1 MSKRLNKLSFIGR
14 FAIKNIWFEK
24 LKSLALMVL
33 FITIF
38 MIVFLLFSVGG
49 LVRGFYYQNIED
61 TYKNHDLVISV
72 DENTNAR
79 FFSIRNLNHDSIVD
93 TTPLLKINTLMTYES
108 KTYVTILAGDMT
120 SLNKINNY
128 VNVQTLVEN
137 EVVITKSLADAYQ
150 LKLNDEIYLQLDD
163 NLQFTVKDIVE
174 DDGLLN
180 NRTVFINKDANIANI
195 IEGLG
200 LSGINS
206 DLLKNIFNTVYLEVD
221 NLEIIDELQ
230 LIEGYQNLK
239 IEPVYNKDSIEGS
252 INKISLSIWL
262 VFIFVLLAI
271 LFILEGLLTNIFK
284 RKTKEIGIINSLGG
298 KSSFYLNMILIE
310 TLVYY
315 LIGALLGILLT
326 NFLMHQGLNYLNSN
340 LDFSLSFLVIL
351 SGLLVTGLL
360 VLLVI
365 YLNYRMINRTSAVV
379 LSKDNKMVKKTYES
393 LYLIILAILLLTNLF
408 MNSDSILKGTY
419 TLVLIILFGFFLVRG
434 LIKLGT
440 RYKRDSLFSL
450 VSLKNITQNKIILN
464 NLNIVLLSF
473 LAIMLIVIS
482 ISSNGRYNENRI
494 ASIKTDYMI
503 GNISHDTETLVNEVR
518 LIVNVKEA
526 TEAYLYQQIQIDDLD
541 VTDDYMVSIET
552 SVIGNYL
559 DLGIDEATLEAFEK
573 TSKPYIILSEKYQY
587 VYGYKSGDIIRLKI
601 NNTLDNQLFEI
612 LAFHT
617 SNNSMISIS
626 NMIELE
632 EYEAVLKNSILVN
645 ASANKEVLY
654 QDLINRYQSRL
665 YYIVEMN
672 QSLKEMETLSNQL
685 LDLVRY
691 ISYILIACFILTIV
705 NNSVLIFDEM
715 RPTYQK
721 LKVLGMKKKQF
732 IKMLSLEHLYIMV
745 AIITSGL
752 VIILVGIP
760 NFIYIGGLLNV
771 YLPLTYTLSDLL
783 IGTGLFVLFYFLSN
797 LVYVY
802 RLDKMAVL
810 NNINL

>member
-137 EVVITKSLADAYQ
+137 EVVITKSLANAYQ

-271 LFILEGLLTNIFK
+271 LFILGGLLTNIFK

-326 NFLMHQGLNYLNSN
+326 NFLMHQGL
-340 LDFSLSFLVIL
+340 FFFCSFF
-351 SGLLVTGLL
+351 
-360 VLLVI
+360 
-365 YLNYRMINRTSAVV
+365 Y
-379 LSKDNKMVKKTYES
+379 
-393 LYLIILAILLLTNLF
+393 
-408 MNSDSILKGTY
+408 
-419 TLVLIILFGFFLVRG
+419 
-434 LIKLGT
+434 
-440 RYKRDSLFSL
+440 
-450 VSLKNITQNKIILN
+450 
-464 NLNIVLLSF
+464 
-473 LAIMLIVIS
+473 
-482 ISSNGRYNENRI
+482 
-494 ASIKTDYMI
+494 
-503 GNISHDTETLVNEVR
+503 SH
-518 LIVNVKEA
+518 
-526 TEAYLYQQIQIDDLD
+526 
-541 VTDDYMVSIET
+541 
-552 SVIGNYL
+552 
-559 DLGIDEATLEAFEK
+559 
-573 TSKPYIILSEKYQY
+573 
-587 VYGYKSGDIIRLKI
+587 
-601 NNTLDNQLFEI
+601 
-612 LAFHT
+612 
-617 SNNSMISIS
+617 
-626 NMIELE
+626 
-632 EYEAVLKNSILVN
+632 
-645 ASANKEVLY
+645 
-654 QDLINRYQSRL
+654 
-665 YYIVEMN
+665 
-672 QSLKEMETLSNQL
+672 
-685 LDLVRY
+685 
-691 ISYILIACFILTIV
+691 
-705 NNSVLIFDEM
+705 
-715 RPTYQK
+715 
-721 LKVLGMKKKQF
+721 
-732 IKMLSLEHLYIMV
+732 
-745 AIITSGL
+745 
-752 VIILVGIP
+752 
-760 NFIYIGGLLNV
+760 
-771 YLPLTYTLSDLL
+771 
-783 IGTGLFVLFYFLSN
+783 
-797 LVYVY
+797 
-802 RLDKMAVL
+802 
-810 NNINL
+810 

>member
-1 MSKRLNKLSFIGR
+1 
-14 FAIKNIWFEK
+14 
-24 LKSLALMVL
+24 
-33 FITIF
+33 
-38 MIVFLLFSVGG
+38 
-49 LVRGFYYQNIED
+49 
-61 TYKNHDLVISV
+61 
-72 DENTNAR
+72 
-79 FFSIRNLNHDSIVD
+79 
-93 TTPLLKINTLMTYES
+93 
-108 KTYVTILAGDMT
+108 
-120 SLNKINNY
+120 
-128 VNVQTLVEN
+128 
-137 EVVITKSLADAYQ
+137 
-150 LKLNDEIYLQLDD
+150 
-163 NLQFTVKDIVE
+163 
-174 DDGLLN
+174 
-180 NRTVFINKDANIANI
+180 
-195 IEGLG
+195 
-200 LSGINS
+200 
-206 DLLKNIFNTVYLEVD
+206 
-221 NLEIIDELQ
+221 
-230 LIEGYQNLK
+230 
-239 IEPVYNKDSIEGS
+239 
-252 INKISLSIWL
+252 
-262 VFIFVLLAI
+262 
-271 LFILEGLLTNIFK
+271 
-284 RKTKEIGIINSLGG
+284 
-298 KSSFYLNMILIE
+298 MILIE

-326 NFLMHQGLNYLNSN
+326 NLLMHQGLNYLNSN

-482 ISSNGRYNENRI
+482 ISSNGRYNENI
-494 ASIKTDYMI
+494 MASIKTDYMI
-503 GNISHDTETLVNEVR
+503 GNISHDIETLVSEVR
-518 LIVNVKEA
+518 LMDNVKEA

-672 QSLKEMETLSNQL
+672 QSLKEIEALSNQL
-685 LDLVRY
+685 FDLVSY

>member
-1 MSKRLNKLSFIGR
+1 MKTQTR
-14 FAIKNIWFEK
+14 
-24 LKSLALMVL
+24 
-33 FITIF
+33 
-38 MIVFLLFSVGG
+38 
-49 LVRGFYYQNIED
+49 D
-61 TYKNHDLVISV
+61 
-72 DENTNAR
+72 

-93 TTPLLKINTLMTYES
+93 TTPFLKINTLMTYES

-326 NFLMHQGLNYLNSN
+326 NLLMHQGLNYLNSN

-408 MNSDSILKGTY
+408 MNSDSIFKGDLY
-419 TLVLIILFGFFLVRG
+419 ACFNYFVWVFLS
-434 LIKLGT
+434 
-440 RYKRDSLFSL
+440 KRF
-450 VSLKNITQNKIILN
+450 NKIRN
-464 NLNIVLLSF
+464 
-473 LAIMLIVIS
+473 
-482 ISSNGRYNENRI
+482 
-494 ASIKTDYMI
+494 
-503 GNISHDTETLVNEVR
+503 
-518 LIVNVKEA
+518 
-526 TEAYLYQQIQIDDLD
+526 
-541 VTDDYMVSIET
+541 
-552 SVIGNYL
+552 
-559 DLGIDEATLEAFEK
+559 
-573 TSKPYIILSEKYQY
+573 
-587 VYGYKSGDIIRLKI
+587 
-601 NNTLDNQLFEI
+601 
-612 LAFHT
+612 
-617 SNNSMISIS
+617 
-626 NMIELE
+626 
-632 EYEAVLKNSILVN
+632 
-645 ASANKEVLY
+645 
-654 QDLINRYQSRL
+654 
-665 YYIVEMN
+665 
-672 QSLKEMETLSNQL
+672 
-685 LDLVRY
+685 
-691 ISYILIACFILTIV
+691 
-705 NNSVLIFDEM
+705 
-715 RPTYQK
+715 
-721 LKVLGMKKKQF
+721 
-732 IKMLSLEHLYIMV
+732 
-745 AIITSGL
+745 
-752 VIILVGIP
+752 
-760 NFIYIGGLLNV
+760 
-771 YLPLTYTLSDLL
+771 PL
-783 IGTGLFVLFYFLSN
+783 
-797 LVYVY
+797 
-802 RLDKMAVL
+802 
-810 NNINL
+810 

>member
-1 MSKRLNKLSFIGR
+1 M
-14 FAIKNIWFEK
+14 
-24 LKSLALMVL
+24 
-33 FITIF
+33 
-38 MIVFLLFSVGG
+38 
-49 LVRGFYYQNIED
+49 
-61 TYKNHDLVISV
+61 
-72 DENTNAR
+72 
-79 FFSIRNLNHDSIVD
+79 
-93 TTPLLKINTLMTYES
+93 
-108 KTYVTILAGDMT
+108 
-120 SLNKINNY
+120 
-128 VNVQTLVEN
+128 
-137 EVVITKSLADAYQ
+137 VITKSLADAYQ

-206 DLLKNIFNTVYLEVD
+206 DLLKNIFNTVYLDVD

-326 NFLMHQGLNYLNSN
+326 NFLIHQGLNYLNSN

-482 ISSNGRYNENRI
+482 IGSNGRYNENRI
-494 ASIKTDYMI
+494 ASIKTDI
-503 GNISHDTETLVNEVR
+503 
-518 LIVNVKEA
+518 
-526 TEAYLYQQIQIDDLD
+526 IDW
-541 VTDDYMVSIET
+541 
-552 SVIGNYL
+552 
-559 DLGIDEATLEAFEK
+559 
-573 TSKPYIILSEKYQY
+573 
-587 VYGYKSGDIIRLKI
+587 
-601 NNTLDNQLFEI
+601 
-612 LAFHT
+612 
-617 SNNSMISIS
+617 
-626 NMIELE
+626 
-632 EYEAVLKNSILVN
+632 
-645 ASANKEVLY
+645 
-654 QDLINRYQSRL
+654 
-665 YYIVEMN
+665 
-672 QSLKEMETLSNQL
+672 
-685 LDLVRY
+685 
-691 ISYILIACFILTIV
+691 
-705 NNSVLIFDEM
+705 
-715 RPTYQK
+715 
-721 LKVLGMKKKQF
+721 
-732 IKMLSLEHLYIMV
+732 
-745 AIITSGL
+745 
-752 VIILVGIP
+752 
-760 NFIYIGGLLNV
+760 
-771 YLPLTYTLSDLL
+771 
-783 IGTGLFVLFYFLSN
+783 
-797 LVYVY
+797 
-802 RLDKMAVL
+802 
-810 NNINL
+810 